1 MKKVHQ
7 RTNKHLEIRD
17 SFKSFLKQER
27 LSDLRSSGTEFQGLA
42 LLKRILNFLQLVL
55 ALGK

>member
-1 MKKVHQ
+1 M
-7 RTNKHLEIRD
+7 RD
-17 SFKSFLKQER
+17 SFKSFLKQEQ